1 MIIAFDL
8 MDTLV
13 SDPYRSAHEQ
23 AFGITY
29 EEFEQR
35 RPEGLYH
42 RLERGEMEEEAYWAA
57 LRDAG
62 LSFDT
67 SVFHRARRSGY
78 AWLEGMRELVAE
90 CAAVHRTVIASN
102 YPSWIEEIARDVL
115 DGTGLDIYASYRFG
129 VRKPSERFFHLLCEK
144 TGVEPRDLVL
154 IDDTRANTDALAGLG
169 GLGIPFESA
178 DATRQQLRRSGLL
191 TG

>member
-13 SDPYRSAHEQ
+13 SDPYKSAHEQ

-42 RLERGEMEEEAYWAA
+42 RLERGEMKEEAYWAA
-57 LRDAG
+57 LRDVG

-67 SVFHRARRSGY
+67 SVFHRTRRSGY
-78 AWLEGMRELVAE
+78 TWLEGMRELVAE
-90 CAAVHRTVIASN
+90 CAGVHRTVIASN
-102 YPSWIEEIARDVL
+102 YPSWIEEIGRDML
-115 DGTGLDIYASYRFG
+115 EGTGLEIYASYRFG

-154 IDDTRANTDALAGLG
+154 IDDTRANTDTVIRLG

-178 DATRQQLRRSGLL
+178 VATRQQLRSSGVLS
-191 TG
+191 G

>member
-8 MDTLV
+8 MDTLL

-35 RPEGLYH
+35 RPPGLYH
-42 RLERGEMEEEAYWAA
+42 RLERGEMEEGAYWDA

-67 SVFHRARRSGY
+67 SVFHRTRRSGY

-90 CAAVHRTVIASN
+90 CAGAHRTVIASN
-102 YPSWIEEIARDVL
+102 YPSWIEEIGRDL
-115 DGTGLDIYASYRFG
+115 LRGTGLEIFASYRLG
-129 VRKPSERFFHLLCEK
+129 VRKPSERFFHLLCER
-144 TGVEPRDLVL
+144 TGVGPADLVL
-154 IDDTRANTDALAGLG
+154 IDDTRANTDAVAELG

-178 DATRQQLRRSGLL
+178 AATRRHLRASGVL